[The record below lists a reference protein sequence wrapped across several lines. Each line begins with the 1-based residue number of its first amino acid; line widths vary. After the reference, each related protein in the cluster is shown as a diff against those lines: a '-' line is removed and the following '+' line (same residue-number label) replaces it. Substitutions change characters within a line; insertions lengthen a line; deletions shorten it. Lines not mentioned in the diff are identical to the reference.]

1 MQYLLSILYFLIT
14 LVFPNL
20 YTYIMGIPNITLFK
34 TVNIILLACS
44 QILLLNI
51 NPLIFSSGKTL
62 SEHIKFCLRYYLP
75 MLVGISTIINFLP
88 FQVGLQH
95 PLELTIQSVISAF
108 IFPYLSMISY
118 MYIAKY
124 VSLHSANLTI
134 LIFLLSFNL
143 SPFALNPMI
152 LLFSCI
158 SRGFS
163 IIYLIQMLSLFAS
176 IYTIRNN
183 LITRL
188 IYNYKKTE

>member
-14 LVFPNL
+14 LGFPNL
-20 YTYIMGIPNITLFK
+20 YTYFMGTLNIPLFK
-34 TVNIILLACS
+34 IVNILLLACS

-62 SEHIKFCLRYYLP
+62 SEHIRFCLRYYLP

-88 FQVGLQH
+88 FQVGLPH

-108 IFPYLSMISY
+108 MFPYISMISY
-118 MYIAKY
+118 MYIARY
-124 VSLHSANLTI
+124 VSLHAANITI
-134 LIFLLSFNL
+134 LSFLLSFNV
-143 SPFALNPMI
+143 SPFTLNPMI
-152 LLFSCI
+152 LIFSCI

-163 IIYLIQMLSLFAS
+163 MIYLIQMVSLFFA
-176 IYTIRNN
+176 IYTLRNN

-188 IYNYKKTE
+188 FYNYKKIE